1 MRPHPAYARSA
12 CLFVLWTVAGSLP
25 ADLVDRLDYCAHGLA
40 LHHTAAAVP
49 VDSPDYRKY
58 APDRLVDIE
67 HLRLDITPDFERRS
81 IAGQATL
88 TFAPIGKPLR
98 ELRLNAVDLRIAE
111 VDSSAAL
118 EGHENSGTELI
129 LTFADP
135 VPAGQRVELSI
146 TYSAEPQA
154 GLYFRT
160 PAMGYRD
167 GDTQLWTQGEP
178 EMHRNWFPSHDYPNE
193 MFTTEVLC
201 RAPDGM
207 TVLSNGRL
215 VSEELDAD
223 SGLRL
228 FHWRHDYPHV
238 NYLISLVAGHFFHLE
253 DRHGDLPL
261 AFYVPPSEK
270 DQAAGSFR
278 DTKAIMEFFEEEIG
292 VPYPWDKYY
301 NVCAI
306 DYMMGGMENTS
317 LTTLTTRT
325 LFSADTEN
333 LFSTRSLDAH
343 ELAHQWF
350 GDLVTCR
357 DWSHIWLNEGFAT
370 YYSLLFDRHLLG
382 RDEFLFGLRSDAR
395 QIFAN
400 AKDEIPMLHRAYG
413 QPMEQFSF
421 RAYPKGSWVLHMLRT
436 QLGEDLFRR
445 CVQTYLER
453 HRHAT
458 VVTQDLI
465 DIIEEL
471 SGRSW
476 ERFFDQWVRLSGYPS
491 LAAAHSWDE
500 TTNQLRLT
508 IEQTQDINEKRP
520 LFHFPLPVRVITAE
534 GQRDFLAQIREK
546 KEDFYFTLPS
556 RPEAL
561 RIDPDLTVL
570 AQVSLKIAPG
580 HLERQLADPHDVIGR
595 VLAVEQLSE
604 AKDSQAVE
612 RLANR
617 LAEDPFYGVRIAAAA
632 ALQKIASDEALAA
645 LLASAAQADA
655 RVRNR
660 VVEAIAAFYCDQ
672 ACDVLLQTA
681 EAEPNPAIRATAI
694 RSLGSYHRPSLGESL
709 LGWLQV
715 DGHRDRVAAA
725 ALHALRDQGNSEFV
739 PTLLATL
746 KTKGS
751 SWENSTVASALEA
764 LGSLGREAED
774 RVPVRSRLLEMTSDP
789 RRSVR
794 QAALRG
800 LGHLGDP
807 AALPA
812 LGAMASADRDSDEA
826 KQARSAM
833 EAIRK
838 NQPDSENLTR
848 MRQEISELQ
857 GRLQALSADMGALR
871 KQLQERLKPE
881 ASTDKTPE
889 AAPAPNGDEGH

>member
-1 MRPHPAYARSA
+1 MTPLRAPSA
-12 CLFVLWTVAGSLP
+12 CLLLLWTVASSLP
-25 ADLVDRLDYCAHGLA
+25 SELAGRLDYCAHGLA
-40 LHHTAAAVP
+40 LQQAAEAGP
-49 VDSPDYRKY
+49 FDSPDYRKY

-88 TFAPIGKPLR
+88 SFAPIGKPLR

-111 VDSSAAL
+111 VNSSAAL
-118 EGHENSGTELI
+118 EGHDNTGSELI

-160 PAMGYRD
+160 PEMGYPA

-215 VSEELDAD
+215 VSEEIDAAT
-223 SGLRL
+223 GLRQ

-238 NYLISLVAGHFFHLE
+238 NYLVSLVVGYFYHLE

-292 VPYPWDKYY
+292 VAYPWDKYY

-333 LFSTRSLDAH
+333 LFSTRALDAH

-350 GDLVTCR
+350 GDLVTCQ

-400 AKDEIPMLHRAYG
+400 AKDEIPIMHRAYG

-421 RAYPKGSWVLHMLRT
+421 RAYPKGSWVLHMIRT

-491 LAAAHSWDE
+491 LAASYSWDE
-500 TTNQLRLT
+500 TTNQVRLT

-534 GQRDFLAQIREK
+534 GQRDFLVQIREK

-570 AQVSLKIAPG
+570 AQISLKIAPG
-580 HLERQLADPHDVIGR
+580 HLDRQLADPHDVIGR
-595 VLAVEQLSE
+595 VLAVEQLAES
-604 AKDSQAVE
+604 KDQQAVE
-612 RLANR
+612 RLAQR
-617 LAEDPFYGVRIAAAA
+617 LSEDPFYGVRIAAAEG
-632 ALQKIASDEALAA
+632 LQKIATIEAFAA
-645 LLASAAQADA
+645 LQAAAAQPDA

-660 VVEAIAAFYCDQ
+660 VVEAIGAFYRDE
-672 ACDVLLQTA
+672 ACDLLLHA
-681 EAEPNPAIRATAI
+681 AAAEPNPAIRATAI
-694 RSLGSYHRPSLGESL
+694 RALGSYHRPSLGESL
-709 LGWLQV
+709 LGWLQA

-725 ALHALRDQGNSEFV
+725 ALHALRDQGDPELV
-739 PTLLATL
+739 PTILTTL
-746 KTKGS
+746 EAKGA
-751 SWENSTVASALEA
+751 SWESSTVASALEA
-764 LGSLGREAED
+764 LGSLGRQAED

-794 QAALRG
+794 QGALRG

-812 LGAMASADRDSDEA
+812 LGAIASAGRDSDEA

-838 NQPDSENLTR
+838 NQPDSENLSR
-848 MRQEISELQ
+848 LRQEISDLQ
-857 GRLQALSADMGALR
+857 GRLQALSADMSTLR
-871 KQLQERLKPE
+871 KQLHERMQSETSP
-881 ASTDKTPE
+881 DKTT
-889 AAPAPNGDEGH
+889 EGQSAENE